1 MEAEK
6 QPDPEG
12 GDPLMAE
19 KKRKNAILAKL
30 DADGDGEFTIEDVV
44 YSSFRASG
52 VYIRREEYL
61 REQFAGSHRDAVV
74 EDAIARTPALAGISV
89 EEIDW
94 LADRAIRAEH
104 LKVTG
109 VSAALGMPGGAAIAA
124 TIPADLVQYFGFLLR
139 IVQKLLYLYGFPD
152 VDADPEEGVQ
162 PDEQTMDTLIL
173 CLGVMYEVDGSGI
186 ALKALANGMAKGMGK
201 RMMGMVLRKGSVKPV
216 VKQISKWFGIKLG
229 RSMVTGAVS
238 RMVPV
243 LGAVVAGSVTYFS
256 FRSGCGRLKR
266 ELRQTSL
273 ADPRRAVPEEDEP
286 EEEENE

>member
-1 MEAEK
+1 
-6 QPDPEG
+6 
-12 GDPLMAE
+12 MAE

-152 VDADPEEGVQ
+152 VDADPEEGIQ
-162 PDEQTMDTLIL
+162 PDGEIMDTLIL
-173 CLGVMYEVDGSGI
+173 CLGVMYDVDGSAI

-201 RMMGMVLRKGSVKPV
+201 RMMGMVLRKGSIRPV
-216 VKQISKWFGIKLG
+216 VKQISKWFGLRLG
-229 RSMVTGAVS
+229 RSALAKAAGTV
-238 RMVPV
+238 VPV
-243 LGAVVAGSVTYFS
+243 LGGVVAGSVTFFS
-256 FRSGCGRLKR
+256 FRSGCARLKR
-266 ELRQTSL
+266 DLKQTRL
-273 ADPRRAVPEEDEP
+273 ADPDLKLP
-286 EEEENE
+286 EEE